1 MRRLI
6 LIAALIVAP
15 RFVAAQ
21 LPAEVRPGTRVRV
34 WLPEPN
40 RQMPGPERRQLIRGT
55 VESTDGSVLRL
66 GLSSGSGTLTVP
78 RASII
83 RLDVS
88 RGVNRGASMIE
99 RAAGGAIAGAVT
111 FALMN
116 DPRRRGGPHYNRDWR
131 AAGVGAEWGAGIGG
145 ALGLLFPHEQWKR
158 VYGHWF

>member
-6 LIAALIVAP
+6 LIAVLLIAPSVAG
-15 RFVAAQ
+15 AQ

-40 RQMPGPERRQLIRGT
+40 RQEPAPEHRQVIRGT

-66 GLSSGSGTLTVP
+66 RLPSSGASLTVP

-88 RGVNRGASMIE
+88 HGVNRGASMVE

-116 DPRRRGGPHYNRDWR
+116 DPRRTGGPHYNRDWR
-131 AAGVGAEWGAGIGG
+131 AAGVGAEWGAGIG
-145 ALGLLFPHEQWKR
+145 AVVGLLFPHEQWKR
-158 VYGHWF
+158 VYGRWF